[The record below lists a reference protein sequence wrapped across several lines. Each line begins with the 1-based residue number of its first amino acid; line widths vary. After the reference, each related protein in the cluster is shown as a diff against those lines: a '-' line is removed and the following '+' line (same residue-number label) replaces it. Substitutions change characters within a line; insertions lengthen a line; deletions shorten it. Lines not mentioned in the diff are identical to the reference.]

1 MVKILKN
8 FLIFASIIAMYQLNP
23 YNLVR
28 AENVSTVSEV
38 QTASTENTSDTQDLK
53 DTDSSSESKSSTFKD
68 AAYSYEKDVNEDSIS
83 QNPSDSTAAEDDFVI
98 STSNVDNYKNIS
110 ANKIWK
116 IKFNQPIILSSA
128 EKSIKILDKKTNKEV
143 PINISSSEDNFCVD
157 ISNTS
162 SYAPDSDYLL
172 IIDAGLM
179 SAYNKTLKTSFSMT
193 FSTGSIIT
201 SINDISVS
209 INQRDSYKLPDVVT
223 ANMSNGEKKSVS
235 VTWDKSLGN
244 LNIPGSYV
252 YQGQVEGYDK
262 KVNLNLIINTSA
274 ETVPSSVTSTSAWI
288 WQLQNQVD
296 AYGGIDNLISKLKSL
311 GINNVCIKYNEGE
324 RASGGGMNF
333 REDFLKYVNNFKEA
347 GFKVGTWGYNHFDD
361 VQGEANIIVDAINNS
376 DYYVFDPEDAVSGK
390 TNQAEEICQIVRSE
404 CPDAIIGYTT
414 FPIASY
420 HQDIPYSVFNK
431 YCDFAAPQCYWGE
444 MRWSVTKCMDKMIQ
458 DYQYYGLDKPL
469 YPLIQTYNVDYAD
482 YETYAGYKFNST
494 GLWSFD
500 ELGSTCQDF
509 LINEG
514 DKLNNQT

>member
-1 MVKILKN
+1 
-8 FLIFASIIAMYQLNP
+8 MYQLNP

-28 AENVSTVSEV
+28 AENVSAVSEIQTVS
-38 QTASTENTSDTQDLK
+38 SDTQDLK

-68 AAYSYEKDVNEDSIS
+68 TAYSYEKDVNEDSTS
-83 QNPSDSTAAEDDFVI
+83 QNSSDSNAAEDDFVI
-98 STSNVDNYKNIS
+98 STSDADNYKNI
-110 ANKIWK
+110 AINKIWK
-116 IKFNQPIILSSA
+116 IRLNQPIILSSA
-128 EKSIKILDKKTNKEV
+128 EKSIKILDKKTNKEI

-172 IIDAGLM
+172 VIDAGLM

-223 ANMSNGEKKSVS
+223 ANMSNGEKESVS
-235 VTWDKSLGN
+235 VTWDKPLGN
-244 LNIPGSYV
+244 LNIPGSYA
-252 YQGQVEGYDK
+252 YQGQVEGYDN

-296 AYGGIDNLISKLKSL
+296 TYGGIDNLISKLKSL
-311 GINNVCIKYNEGE
+311 GISNVCIKYNEGE

-361 VQGEANIIVDAINNS
+361 VQGEADIIVDAINNS

-390 TNQAEEICQIVRSE
+390 VTQAEEICQIVRSK

-420 HQDIPYSVFNK
+420 HQDIPYSVFNE

-444 MRWSVTKCMDKMIQ
+444 MKWSVAKCMDKMIE

-469 YPLIQTYNVDYAD
+469 YPLIQTYSVDYAD

>member
-1 MVKILKN
+1 
-8 FLIFASIIAMYQLNP
+8 MYQLNP

-223 ANMSNGEKKSVS
+223 ANMSN
-235 VTWDKSLGN
+235 
-244 LNIPGSYV
+244 
-252 YQGQVEGYDK
+252 
-262 KVNLNLIINTSA
+262 
-274 ETVPSSVTSTSAWI
+274 
-288 WQLQNQVD
+288 
-296 AYGGIDNLISKLKSL
+296 
-311 GINNVCIKYNEGE
+311 
-324 RASGGGMNF
+324 
-333 REDFLKYVNNFKEA
+333 
-347 GFKVGTWGYNHFDD
+347 
-361 VQGEANIIVDAINNS
+361 
-376 DYYVFDPEDAVSGK
+376 
-390 TNQAEEICQIVRSE
+390 
-404 CPDAIIGYTT
+404 
-414 FPIASY
+414 
-420 HQDIPYSVFNK
+420 
-431 YCDFAAPQCYWGE
+431 
-444 MRWSVTKCMDKMIQ
+444 
-458 DYQYYGLDKPL
+458 
-469 YPLIQTYNVDYAD
+469 
-482 YETYAGYKFNST
+482 
-494 GLWSFD
+494 
-500 ELGSTCQDF
+500 
-509 LINEG
+509 
-514 DKLNNQT
+514 